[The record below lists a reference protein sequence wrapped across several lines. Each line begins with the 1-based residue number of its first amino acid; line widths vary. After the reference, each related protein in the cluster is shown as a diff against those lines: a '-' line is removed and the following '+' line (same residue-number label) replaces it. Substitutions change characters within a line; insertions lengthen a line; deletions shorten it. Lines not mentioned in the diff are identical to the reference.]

1 MGYVAYKTNEDVT
14 EEMRVHFTRSIR
26 VESLFKTFLLKG
38 KERCKATFVLL
49 NILLQVNK
57 DDRGVTIIR
66 DLNASVEFKE
76 RLYSCLLEQVTNF
89 DEDVDD
95 LALNMD
101 HIYRWSIFE
110 VHVMQSDVQNN
121 YVVDSDADYTSDS
134 NIIPYDQYVEGQKEH
149 ISVNATTLLKLS
161 SELRRRMCGNPKAKT
176 VDNAVEKT
184 SRFGQQK
191 ATV

>member
-1 MGYVAYKTNEDVT
+1 MLFITPIHQMSNMSEDIQYVGSD
-14 EEMRVHFTRSIR
+14 TRPPMLDRTDFESWQQRIR
-26 VESLFKTFLLKG
+26 
-38 KERCKATFVLL
+38 
-49 NILLQVNK
+49 
-57 DDRGVTIIR
+57 
-66 DLNASVEFKE
+66 
-76 RLYSCLLEQVTNF
+76 EQVTNF